1 MKIQAAILDLERR
14 AVPAGDPV
22 NDESLEA
29 VALAIFGTLAEGGW
43 SDPSASWRES
53 IKEVEAAWWALP
65 EWERDDYRR
74 AAKEAIAVAVGLNMV
89 VATS

>member
-1 MKIQAAILDLERR
+1 MNGENLD
-14 AVPAGDPV
+14 
-22 NDESLEA
+22 A

-53 IKEVEAAWWALP
+53 ITEVEAAWWALP

-74 AAKEAIAVAVGLNMV
+74 AAKEAIAVAVGLNVV